1 MSAPP
6 DSRHA
11 SASAQSPE
19 HASRD
24 AAPTPIVGRLA
35 PSPTGALHLG
45 HARSF
50 LLAWWHAR
58 ARGGRILLRIEDLDD
73 GRSRAEHAQRI
84 PYELEWLGLDWD
96 GPIDVQSRAR
106 AAHDA
111 ALERLQAAG
120 ALYPCVCTRAELRSA
135 LSAPHAGDAEV
146 AYPGTCRDRYPDLAT
161 AERASGRAAGLRM
174 RVPPGLTQ
182 FVDGLAGAQSHD
194 VAHSA
199 GDFLVARRDGVLA
212 YQLAVVIDDAR
223 QAVTEVVRGDDLLP
237 STARQIVLQRALG
250 LPHPRWWHVP
260 LVCDARGERLA
271 KRSGATSLAALRERG
286 LDPRALVSFIARG
299 SGQPLGDDLD
309 SAASELLDARA
320 WSAHFAIERVPRT
333 PWRVDER
340 ELDALARTRG

>member
-1 MSAPP
+1 MSAAP
-6 DSRHA
+6 DTPHA
-11 SASAQSPE
+11 PE
-19 HASRD
+19 RAPRD
-24 AAPTPIVGRLA
+24 SAPTPIVGRLA

-50 LLAWWHAR
+50 LIAWWHAR
-58 ARGGRILLRIEDLDD
+58 ARGGRMVLRIEDLDD

-96 GPIDVQSRAR
+96 GPIDVQSRAH
-106 AAHDA
+106 AAHAA
-111 ALERLQAAG
+111 ALERLLAAG

-135 LSAPHAGDAEV
+135 LSAPHAGEAEIP
-146 AYPGTCRDRYPDLAT
+146 YPGTCRDRYADCAA
-161 AERASGRAAGLRM
+161 AERASGRAAGLRV
-174 RVPPGLTQ
+174 RVPPGLTR

-194 VAHSA
+194 VARSA

-223 QAVTEVVRGDDLLP
+223 QAVSEVVRGDDLLP

-299 SGQPLGDDLD
+299 SGQRLADGVDRA
-309 SAASELLDARA
+309 SSELLDARA
-320 WSAHFAIERVPRT
+320 WGAHFEIERVPRT
-333 PWRVDER
+333 PWSLDER
-340 ELDALARTRG
+340 ELDALVRTRS